1 MRPDP
6 RHRTWARSDR
16 FVPRRFVRPLVR
28 FIRIETASGG
38 VLLVAAVA
46 AMVWANSPWSD
57 AYHQLFEGTR
67 FAVELGPLRI
77 DQSLAEFINDG
88 LMAIFFFV
96 VGLEIKRELVVGELR
111 DPRTALLPIVAAL
124 GGMVVPAAIYVF
136 FTSNLG
142 AEAASG
148 WAIPMAT
155 DIAFAVGV
163 IALLGNRVPADGKLF
178 VLTLAIADDLGAI
191 AVIAIVYS
199 SDLEVGW
206 LLAAIFGLAAT
217 WISQRVGIRSYAFY
231 VPVALAIWYA
241 TLRSGVPATLAG
253 VALGFLTP
261 ARSLYSGYELDS
273 KARTILDTFPVGT
286 GAEKTEKSL
295 HEAALLS
302 EIATE
307 SIPPLNRLENRLL
320 PWSSFV
326 VVPLFALANAGL
338 DLRAQSLTELFFNPL
353 ALTIAAGLLVGKIVG
368 ITSFAWLAVRLG
380 WGRLPRQTNWNHIVG
395 LAALG
400 GIGFTVSLVI
410 ANLAFTDPALVNI
423 ARAGI
428 VAGSLLSGV
437 VGSLL
442 LLRAHARA

>member
-1 MRPDP
+1 LGELTVVRRVSPARRGNQIRCRAQAAPD
-6 RHRTWARSDR
+6 
-16 FVPRRFVRPLVR
+16 
-28 FIRIETASGG
+28 
-38 VLLVAAVA
+38 
-46 AMVWANSPWSD
+46 
-57 AYHQLFEGTR
+57 Y
-67 FAVELGPLRI
+67 
-77 DQSLAEFINDG
+77 QSLAEFINDG
-88 LMAIFFFV
+88 LMTIFFFV

-111 DPRTALLPIVAAL
+111 DPRTALLPIVGAL
-124 GGMVVPAAIYVF
+124 GGMIIPAAIYIAI
-136 FTSNLG
+136 TSNVG

-148 WAIPMAT
+148 WAIPMPT

-163 IALLGNRVPADGKLF
+163 IVLLGSRVPAGAKLF

-199 SDLEVGW
+199 ADLEIGW
-206 LLAAIFGLAAT
+206 LLLAIFGLAAI
-217 WISQRVGIRSYAFY
+217 WISQRVGIRSLAFY
-231 VPVALAIWYA
+231 VPFGFAIWYA
-241 TLRSGVPATLAG
+241 TFRSGVPATLAG

-261 ARSLYSGYELDS
+261 ARSLYSSHELES
-273 KARTILDTFPVGT
+273 KARTILDTYPLG
-286 GAEKTEKSL
+286 GRAEHHEKSH
-295 HEAALLS
+295 HEAELLA

-307 SIPPLNRLENRLL
+307 SIAPLNRLENRLL
-320 PWSSFV
+320 PWSSYV
-326 VVPLFALANAGL
+326 IVPLFALANAGL
-338 DLRAQSLTELFFNPL
+338 DLRGPSLVDLLWNPL
-353 ALTIAAGLLVGKIVG
+353 AVAIAGGRLVGKVVG

-410 ANLAFTDPALVNI
+410 TNLAFTDPALVNI

-442 LLRAHARA
+442 LLRAHAHA

>member
-1 MRPDP
+1 M
-6 RHRTWARSDR
+6 
-16 FVPRRFVRPLVR
+16 PRRFVRPLVR
-28 FIRIETASGG
+28 FIRIESASGG
-38 VLLVAAVA
+38 VLLVAAVLA
-46 AMVWANSPWSD
+46 LVWANSPLSD
-57 AYHQLFEGTR
+57 AYHQLFEETR
-67 FAVELGPLRI
+67 FGVEFGPLLVDLSI
-77 DQSLAEFINDG
+77 GELINEG
-88 LMAIFFFV
+88 LMVIFFFV
-96 VGLEIKRELVVGELR
+96 VGLEIKRELLVGELR
-111 DPRTALLPIVAAL
+111 DPRTALLPMLAAL

-142 AEAASG
+142 AATAAG

-163 IALLGNRVPADGKLF
+163 IALLGSRVPVGAKLF
-178 VLTLAIADDLGAI
+178 ILTLAIVDDLGAI
-191 AVIAIVYS
+191 AVIALFYS
-199 SDLEVGW
+199 SDLEAGW
-206 LLAAIFGLAAT
+206 LLAAIIGLAAT
-217 WISQRVGIRSYAFY
+217 WTSQRVGIRSYAFY
-231 VPVALAIWYA
+231 VPVALVIWYA
-241 TLRSGVPATLAG
+241 TLRSGVHPTLAG
-253 VALGFLTP
+253 VALAFLTP
-261 ARSLYSGYELDS
+261 ARSLYSGPEFDR

-286 GAEKTEKSL
+286 GSQHTEKFQ
-295 HEAALLS
+295 HEAELLS

-338 DLRAQSLTELFFNPL
+338 DLRAQSLTELFLNSL
-353 ALTIAAGLLVGKIVG
+353 ALSIAAGLLVGKIVG
-368 ITSFAWLAVRLG
+368 ITAFAWLAVRLG

-410 ANLAFTDPALVNI
+410 TNLAFTDPALVNM

-437 VGSLL
+437 VGALL
-442 LLRAHARA
+442 LLRADARA

>member
-6 RHRTWARSDR
+6 RHRTWSRSDR

-28 FIRIETASGG
+28 FIRIESASGG

-67 FAVELGPLRI
+67 FGVEFGPLLI
-77 DQSLAEFINDG
+77 DLSLAHLINEG

-178 VLTLAIADDLGAI
+178 LLTLAIADDLGAI
-191 AVIAIVYS
+191 VVIAIVYS

-241 TLRSGVPATLAG
+241 TLAG

-261 ARSLYSGYELDS
+261 ARSLYSGHELDS
-273 KARTILDTFPVGT
+273 KVRTILDTFPVGT

-295 HEAALLS
+295 HEAELLS

-400 GIGFTVSLVI
+400 GIGFTVSLVLT
-410 ANLAFTDPALVNI
+410 NLAFTDPTLVNI

-428 VAGSLLSGV
+428 VAGSLLSGA